1 MNNSFL
7 WDKVIGLQEEYLHL
21 LQKLQ
26 NYTSIDDFRYVVN
39 EIDIFWFSH
48 RKIVDLFLQ
57 HVGEGKNAYLFCG
70 AVYLDFDADEHY
82 PFLAIGDIHIV
93 DDPLPKCVQAL
104 KLSPNDSYYQAIKDQ
119 LVSAFFDDIKIL
131 TQLSRKIL
139 LLPVNDALRRIDNQI
154 SIELAKK
161 FLLSMFPEPISME
174 QIFQIDDFDKLVS
187 QMSPD
192 ALDMISFTEEDH
204 SGEPIETKLTRY
216 TALTGNAHGNIPLS
230 QQLIHTI
237 LGFLI
242 QSVDILSMCAQ
253 FSLIPYIRDN
263 SIFQNTLCIGGQ
275 FGDSKDIN
283 FLIQGMVFSHF
294 FYQHFDSSSI
304 SGASIEEFLQVS
316 GTITKNSIQSVT
328 SSNQELTPELASS
341 IRDAATTTARSICD
355 TFAKE

>member
-93 DDPLPKCVQAL
+93 DDPLPKCVHAL

-131 TQLSRKIL
+131 TQLSGKIL

-216 TALTGNAHGNIPLS
+216 TALTGNAYGNIPLS

-242 QSVDILSMCAQ
+242 QSVDILSMGAQ

-294 FYQHFDSSSI
+294 FYQHFDSTSI

-316 GTITKNSIQSVT
+316 ETITKNSIQSVI
-328 SSNQELTPELASS
+328 SSNRELTPELVAS
-341 IRDAATTTARSICD
+341 IRATATTTARSICD